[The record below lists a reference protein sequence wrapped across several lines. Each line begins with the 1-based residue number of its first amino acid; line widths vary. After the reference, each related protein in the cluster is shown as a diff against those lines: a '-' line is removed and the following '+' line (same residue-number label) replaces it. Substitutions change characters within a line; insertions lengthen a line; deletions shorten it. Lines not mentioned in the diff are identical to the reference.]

1 MVVCIFFEFSLYTL
15 CLVFANVWGVIW
27 FLSSTCIDENGENTQ
42 IVGLDMNKMHFKLYN
57 IVPEF
62 YWLWKIISR

>member
-1 MVVCIFFEFSLYTL
+1 M
-15 CLVFANVWGVIW
+15 GVIW

-42 IVGLDMNKMHFKLYN
+42 ILGLDMNKMHFKLYN
-57 IVPEF
+57 IVSEF